1 MIFVPFADGHPDGD
15 PIDVL
20 TGFVTDNGEAKARP
34 VGVAVDARG
43 GLLVADVPAARFG
56 GSARSGNGSRHT
68 GATSV

>member
-1 MIFVPFADGHPDGD
+1 MIFVPFADGHPNGD

-20 TGFVTDNGEAKARP
+20 AGFVTDNGEAKGRR
-34 VGVAVDARG
+34 VGIAVDARG
-43 GLLVADVPAARFG
+43 GLLVADVPATRFG